1 MRPLRNLK
9 IVLGL
14 VLAVAVGGVFAY
26 HFLEGWPWW
35 DSIYMV
41 IITLTTVGYREVY
54 DLSFTG
60 RIITMT
66 ILVLGV
72 GLLFVSIGVL
82 TQALLEFELRDFF
95 GRRRMERDI
104 ARLSGH
110 YIICGAGRVGRS
122 AARELAAAGMPFIV
136 IEQSEARAA
145 QAPREWLVLVGDAT
159 KEETLRQARIDQAR
173 GLVAATTADAT
184 NIYILLTAR
193 TLHPLLKIIA
203 RASDEASERHLRTAG
218 ADLVISPYGF
228 AGHRIAQAFLR
239 PNVLDFLDIAT
250 GRGSRLEV
258 EIEEVQVE
266 PGSPLAGVS
275 IGDSGIHRNM
285 GVIILAIKRDGEMR
299 INPAATDIIH
309 AGDHLIA
316 VGEHARLRRLEETAA
331 VAR

>member
-9 IVLGL
+9 IIFLL
-14 VLAVAVGGVFAY
+14 VNAVALAGILAY
-26 HFLEGWPWW
+26 HYIEGWPWG
-35 DSIYMV
+35 DAIYMV
-41 IITLTTVGYREVY
+41 VITLTTVGYKEVY
-54 DLSFTG
+54 DLTQTG
-60 RIITMT
+60 RLITVSLL
-66 ILVLGV
+66 IVGV

-104 ARLSGH
+104 SRLSGH

-122 AARELAAAGMPFIV
+122 TARELADAGMPFVV
-136 IEQSEARAA
+136 IEQSDAKAM

-159 KEETLRQARIDQAR
+159 KEETLRQARIDHAR

-193 TLHPLLKIIA
+193 TMQPLLKIIA

-250 GRGSRLEV
+250 GRGSKLEV
-258 EIEEVQVE
+258 EIEEVQVDAH
-266 PGSPLAGVS
+266 SPLAGVS
-275 IGDSGIHRNM
+275 IGQSGIHRDM

-299 INPAATDIIH
+299 INPAANDLIH

-316 VGEHARLRRLEETAA
+316 VGEPARLKRLEETAA
-331 VAR
+331 LAR